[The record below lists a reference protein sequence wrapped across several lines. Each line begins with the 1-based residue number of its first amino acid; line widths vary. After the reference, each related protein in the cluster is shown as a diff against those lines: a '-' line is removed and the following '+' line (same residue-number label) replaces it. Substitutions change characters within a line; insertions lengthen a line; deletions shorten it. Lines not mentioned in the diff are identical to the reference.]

1 MKTVGI
7 YLERS
12 ISVMIQKEETQQNLL
27 QWIQL
32 NMKDC

>member
-7 YLERS
+7 YLESS
-12 ISVMIQKEETQQNLL
+12 ILVMIQKEETQQNLL